1 MFQSRDRP
9 GAAASMLA
17 FLRER
22 LLHDRD
28 SQNAL
33 SASRLVRMLS
43 LARVLLHPRN
53 LLVETRGDGKRI
65 QRTHHP
71 EPFRTGRDL
80 QVDLG
85 CCDVFVAENLLDGSQ
100 IGRRSEQV
108 GCERVPQRMARHA
121 LLDPRRPCHAF
132 DRFVLDLLVEVMT
145 APEGAF
151 GIDR

>member
-1 MFQSRDRP
+1 MKP
-9 GAAASMLA
+9 AIPAHAGN
-17 FLRER
+17 R
-22 LLHDRD
+22 LLLRVELL
-28 SQNAL
+28 AL
-33 SASRLVRMLS
+33 HRHSRACGNPVRPV
-43 LARVLLHPRN
+43 ARIKHSP
-53 LLVETRGDGKRI
+53 I